1 MKTKKIAFDI
11 RQRGVA
17 LDYLSKAK
25 SSIHGMI
32 PSALLAR
39 MVLSKTFAYI
49 GRGLFC
55 CLGRKCID

>member
-25 SSIHGMI
+25 SSIHGEI
-32 PSALLAR
+32 PSALLAH

-49 GRGLFC
+49 
-55 CLGRKCID
+55 